1 VHLLSAYLYYYQ
13 AMKSFFNYCFLI
25 IVLVT
30 GNALLGQDNAGLRE
44 LTILYT
50 NDEHGWMEGM
60 SPDQGASNL
69 YQLWQ
74 EQEGYSKDGP
84 FLVLSGGD
92 NWTGPAISTWVQGE
106 SMVDVMNTMHYNAS
120 AVGNHEFDFGL
131 DTFAQ
136 RTGEANF
143 PYLGANIHWRENGEV
158 PQDIGIL
165 PYTILEV
172 NDLSV
177 GIIGLTTTSTP
188 FMTNPDNVKDL
199 VFTSYENAARNTLL
213 EISDTDLQFVIA
225 HVCMTEIEILLE
237 RISDLGIDLVG
248 GGHCNELEAREI
260 DDTVVLGGGFH
271 FTSYAKASFVVD
283 IEKKELVAKSYGTAR
298 NRGASSDSD
307 VEKVV
312 SKWADSASEILN
324 EVIAFSTRE
333 IKRGD
338 GLEQLIINSWLNAY
352 PNADIAVTNRG
363 GVRANL
369 PQGEITF
376 ADVVSIL
383 PFDNTIISVRVTGQV
398 IQEALDQGG
407 RPVVAGMERS
417 NRRWM
422 LTRTGEQL
430 IPEQEYTLLLNS
442 FMYAGGD
449 NFRRIAQANP
459 DGFDTGVNFRQPFV
473 DWLKNLGSSADKPI
487 SF

>member
-1 VHLLSAYLYYYQ
+1 MNELFKCSFLL
-13 AMKSFFNYCFLI
+13 
-25 IVLVT
+25 IVLAT
-30 GNALLGQDNAGLRE
+30 CNALFGQDNADLRE
-44 LTILYT
+44 ITILYT

-74 EQEGYSKDGP
+74 DQEGYSEDGP

-131 DTFAQ
+131 DAFAQ
-136 RTGEANF
+136 RADEADF

-165 PYTILEV
+165 PYTIVEV

-177 GIIGLTTTSTP
+177 GIIGLSTTSTP
-188 FMTNPDNVKDL
+188 FVTNPANVSDL
-199 VFTSYENAARNTLL
+199 VFTDYERAVRESLTKL
-213 EISDTDLQFVIA
+213 SGTDLQFIIA
-225 HVCMTEIEILLE
+225 HVCMAQLETLLQK
-237 RISDLGIDLVG
+237 ISDLGIDLIG
-248 GGHCNELEAREI
+248 GGHCNELGAREI
-260 DDTVVLGGGFH
+260 GDTVVLGGGFH
-271 FTSYAKASFVVD
+271 FTAYAKASFVFD
-283 IEKKELVAKSYGTAR
+283 IENQELVAKNFGTAR

-312 SKWADSASEILN
+312 SQWADSASEILN

-333 IKRGD
+333 INRGG
-338 GLEQLIINSWLNAY
+338 GLEQLIINSWLTAY
-352 PNADIAVTNRG
+352 PNADVAVTNSG
-363 GVRANL
+363 GVRADL
-369 PQGEITF
+369 PRGEITF

-383 PFDNTIISVRVTGQV
+383 PFENTIVSVRVTGQV
-398 IQEALDQGG
+398 IQEALAQSGRRIVAGLERSGG
-407 RPVVAGMERS
+407 R
-417 NRRWM
+417 WI

-430 IPEQEYTLLLNS
+430 VPGQEYTLLLNS

-473 DWLKNLGSSADKPI
+473 DWMKNLGSSADKPI
-487 SF
+487 RF